1 MPHRAQAEQDVA
13 LGDLRSYHA
22 LTPAYYAWVHAT
34 ACPAFLRA
42 ARYLARPLDERQ
54 ERRLYDELLRLG
66 DILGIKRRDMPATPE
81 EYWPYFEAMVREE
94 LELTAVARELL
105 DPRPPAPAAP
115 GSRAPLRTLWP
126 ALCRPLARLHVFVT
140 TGLLPPVV
148 RERLGLTWT
157 RRDERRLR
165 RFGAVVRVRVL
176 VPLLP
181 ERLRYLPTARAAR
194 RAARPPR

>member
-34 ACPAFLRA
+34 AYPAFLRA
-42 ARYLARPLDERQ
+42 ARYLARPLDERE

-105 DPRPPAPAAP
+105 DPRRPIPPPPAPARCCAP
-115 GSRAPLRTLWP
+115 CGPRSVGRWRGCT
-126 ALCRPLARLHVFVT
+126 CFVT

-165 RFGAVVRVRVL
+165 RFGAVVRVL
-176 VPLLP
+176 VPPLP
-181 ERLRYLPTARAAR
+181 ERLRYLPTARAA
-194 RAARPPR
+194 